1 MPGMGGMG
9 AGTASGNPLI
19 VAAFHGALRVEA
31 LVVAVV
37 IGACLLAWQPLARLG
52 RRRLGASLPPV
63 AAPPEPAG
71 RRLLRLGFGLLWV
84 LDGAL
89 QAKQGM
95 VIGLPASVVG
105 PAAAG
110 SPRWVHAVVGVGLGV
125 WTRHPIAAATSVVW
139 IQMGVGLLLVFAP
152 RWELSRLAGLLSCG
166 WGMLVWVFGEAFGGV
181 FAGGQTWLF
190 GTPGAVLI
198 YAVAG
203 AVLAL
208 PERAWG
214 GPRLGRVLTSATG
227 AAFAA
232 FAVLQAWP
240 GRGFWQG
247 GPAGRVPSMA
257 SSMAT
262 TRQPPALASAVAAFG
277 RLAASHGLVVNLVVV
292 LALAFVGVALLAG
305 RPRLATVGVAV
316 ATALCLATWVLA
328 QDMGWFGDVATD
340 PNSMLPWV
348 LLVGGGHLAWVRV
361 PLRGKAP
368 AAPGVCAALPA
379 APATAAATAPA
390 RRPATRLLTRLVTM
404 PTAAVTATLAAVG
417 ILLVGAVP
425 ATAAVVQ
432 PGTSALPGKAI
443 DGTPHRGAPAPEFAL
458 VDQCGRHISLSNLRG
473 RVVALTFLDPVRT
486 SASPLIAQQLR
497 LADLAV
503 GRPSGTAF
511 VAIVAGPEY
520 RSGAVMAAFDHA
532 EALTSLPNWYHLTG
546 SLPALSRVWRSYGIA
561 LPARRAGAG
570 VAPAEE
576 TFVID
581 GHGRLPWLP
590 RRALRLRPIPLSLHP
605 DRPVGLCARPTAA
618 QKCTIVLVGEPF
630 RRF

>member
-9 AGTASGNPLI
+9 AGAASGDPLI
-19 VAAFHGALRVEA
+19 VAAFDGALRVEA

-37 IGACLLAWQPLARLG
+37 VGACLLAWQPLARLG
-52 RRRLGASLPPV
+52 RRRLGACLPPA

-84 LDGAL
+84 LDGVL
-89 QAKQGM
+89 QVNQGM
-95 VIGLPASVVG
+95 VMGLPTGVVA

-152 RWELSRLAGLLSCG
+152 RWELSRLAGLLSSA
-166 WGMLVWVFGEAFGGV
+166 WGMLVWVFGEAFGGI

-227 AAFAA
+227 AAFAG
-232 FAVLQAWP
+232 FAALQAWP

-247 GPAGRVPSMA
+247 GRTGRIPSMA
-257 SSMAT
+257 SSMAA

-292 LALAFVGVALLAG
+292 AALAFVGVALLSG
-305 RPRLATVGVAV
+305 RPRLAAVGVAV
-316 ATALCLATWVLA
+316 AAAFCLATWVLA

-340 PNSMLPWV
+340 PNSMLPWA
-348 LLVGGGHLAWVRV
+348 LLVGGGFLARRV
-361 PLRGKAP
+361 PLRGEAP
-368 AAPGVCAALPA
+368 EAPGVCAALPPAPAA
-379 APATAAATAPA
+379 APATASA

-404 PTAAVTATLAAVG
+404 PTAAVTATLGAFG
-417 ILLVGAVP
+417 MLLVGAVP

-432 PGTSALPGKAI
+432 PGTSALLTEAI
-443 DGTPHRGAPAPEFAL
+443 NGTPHREPGAPAPGFGL
-458 VDQCGRHISLSNLRG
+458 VDQYGQHVSLESLRG

-486 SASPLIAQQLR
+486 SASHLVARQFR

-511 VAIVAGPEY
+511 VAIVADPEY
-520 RSGAVMAAFDHA
+520 RSRAVVAAFDHA
-532 EALTSLPNWYHLTG
+532 EDLTSLPNWYYLTG
-546 SLPALSRVWRSYGIA
+546 SLPALTRVWRSYGIA
-561 LPARRAGAG
+561 PRTRRPRAGA
-570 VAPAEE
+570 APVGEA
-576 TFVID
+576 FVID
-581 GHGRLPWLP
+581 AHGRLRWTLGPGPGDQAPSLGTQVAEQV
-590 RRALRLRPIPLSLHP
+590 RSLLR
-605 DRPVGLCARPTAA
+605 
-618 QKCTIVLVGEPF
+618 
-630 RRF
+630 